1 MPMYIGGS
9 RPEWRYLKNKSIL
22 LHFPAGTAFCPA
34 KADCRVTV
42 QISFDEPT
50 LGQKHVPA
58 APLLRLFVE
67 AATAVVRAFDA
78 H

>member
-22 LHFPAGTAFCPA
+22 L
-34 KADCRVTV
+34 V

-67 AATAVVRAFDA
+67 AATAVGRAFDA

>member
-9 RPEWRYLKNKSIL
+9 RPEWLYLKNKSIL
-22 LHFPAGTAFCPA
+22 LRCPAGTAFCPA

-50 LGQKHVPA
+50 LGLKHVPV
-58 APLLRLFVE
+58 APLLRLFAE
-67 AATAVVRAFDA
+67 AATTVVRAFDA